1 MTSKTH
7 IVSAPTYAAQFACI
21 GGACPQ
27 TCCAGWSVDID
38 KSNYKE
44 IKKIK
49 ASPGLM
55 KKISQHIRPVEGS
68 TSTTQYARVQMLA
81 DESCPMLNEAK
92 LCDIQSELGEELLSK
107 TCRFYPRSINALP
120 QRREMYLT
128 LSCPEA
134 ARLCLTQTAEW
145 AHQDLDTHVPKGK
158 PIPVRVLGGDMQQ
171 VQTQVLLNSFDLLRD
186 FMLYCIQYQGAPLWH
201 RIMVVGLTLKKITSA
216 TTEQWMQKDFIE
228 GVILPIKLDL
238 ITGAFSAELEQNI
251 DMTGKSTMQARFIQ
265 AMTDL
270 RVMMIAPH
278 KKQLFSPQFSEL
290 VMRSFDAYNQLAQE
304 NKETVQAHLSE
315 ALAGFEAQAPRFFEN
330 YLCNAVGKDSSL
342 FCDPAQLEKV
352 WLKISLRLA
361 LLRFYLKGL
370 SASPQGLSLDEAIR
384 MVYTFSKVIEHNSL
398 YEKTVSDLLKEEQMD
413 GMASVAIMLA

>member
-1 MTSKTH
+1 MTSQTH
-7 IVSAPTYAAQFACI
+7 IVSAPLYAASFACI

-44 IKKIK
+44 IKKTK

-55 KKISQHIRPVEGS
+55 KKISEHIRPVVGA
-68 TSTTQYARVQMLA
+68 TSTTQFARVQMLA

-145 AHQDLDTHVPKGK
+145 AHQALDTHVPKGK
-158 PIPVRVLGGDMQQ
+158 PIPVRMLGGELTKAENQI
-171 VQTQVLLNSFDLLRD
+171 LLHSFDLLRD
-186 FMLYCIQYQGAPLWH
+186 FIFYCIQYQGAPLWH
-201 RIMVVGLTLKKITSA
+201 RIMVVGLTLKKISAA
-216 TTEQWMQKDFIE
+216 TTEQWTQKDFLE
-228 GVILPIKLDL
+228 SVILPIKLDL
-238 ITGAFSAELEQNI
+238 ITGAFSAELEQSI
-251 DMTGKSTMQARFIQ
+251 DLTGKSALQARFIQ

-290 VMRSFDAYNQLAQE
+290 VTRSFEAYNQLTQE
-304 NKETVQAHLSE
+304 NKETVQARLSE
-315 ALAGFEAQAPRFFEN
+315 SLAVFEAQAPRFFEN

-370 SASPQGLSLDEAIR
+370 SASPQGLNTEEAIR

-398 YEKTVSDLLKEEQMD
+398 YEKTVGDMLKEEQMD